1 MRKISFIIVLIL
13 TTTSFTYAYIL
24 KSYVIDNGGV
34 AKMTSN
40 GYIMGGSVSQSFIGK
55 LENSNYTAYIGY
67 WDKPY
72 APYGIEET
80 DKAIGLGQPMVFSL
94 NQNFPNPVL
103 SKTTI
108 KYAIPKTCKVEL
120 KLYDVTGRKVTV
132 LVDEN
137 QKPGY
142 YKVNWR
148 IRNVSEKQLANGIYF
163 YRLKA
168 GDFVSTKK
176 MVIVR

>member
-1 MRKISFIIVLIL
+1 
-13 TTTSFTYAYIL
+13 
-24 KSYVIDNGGV
+24 
-34 AKMTSN
+34 MTSS

-55 LENSNYTAYIGY
+55 LSSSNYIAHIGY
-67 WDKPY
+67 WTKPH
-72 APYGIEET
+72 APYGVEET
-80 DKAIGLGQPMVFSL
+80 DQLQNLNKPIVFSL
-94 NQNFPNPVL
+94 NQNYPNPVL
-103 SKTTI
+103 SKTVI

-120 KLYDVTGRKVTV
+120 KLYDVTGRQVTV

-142 YKVNWR
+142 YKVNWH
-148 IRNVSEKQLANGIYF
+148 IRNVSEKQLANGVYF

-168 GDFVSTKK
+168 GDFVATKK